1 MPQLEIA
8 DFAPQIFWLVVTFAT
23 LYLIM
28 ARAAL
33 PRVADI
39 LRTREERIVDDID
52 KAESLNKE
60 ARDALEGYEQA
71 LSDARTRAHEIAQE
85 RREEV
90 QAEIKDAQAQAEG
103 ELAKKTDDAE
113 SRITAARDKAMA
125 NVREIAT
132 GAAGEIVSKLIGTRP
147 DASKLEEVV
156 GAELSQVKGS

>member
-1 MPQLEIA
+1 MPQLELA

-52 KAESLNKE
+52 KAESLNRE
-60 ARDALEGYEQA
+60 AREALEGYEQA

-85 RREEV
+85 RRDEV
-90 QAEIKDAQAQAEG
+90 QAEIKEAQAQAEG
-103 ELAKKTDDAE
+103 ALAKKTDDAE
-113 SRITAARDKAMA
+113 LRITAARDTAMA

-132 GAAGEIVSKLIGTRP
+132 GAAGEIVSKLIGTKP
-147 DASKLEEVV
+147 DASKLDEVV

>member
-1 MPQLEIA
+1 MPQLELA
-8 DFAPQIFWLVVTFAT
+8 DFAPQIFWLIVTFGA

-60 ARDALEGYEQA
+60 AQEALEGYEKS
-71 LSDARTRAHEIAQE
+71 LTDARARSNEIAQG
-85 RREEV
+85 RRDEV
-90 QAEIKDAQAQAEG
+90 QAEIRDAQALAEKELAQKADEAEG
-103 ELAKKTDDAE
+103 
-113 SRITAARDKAMA
+113 RIRAARDAAMA

-132 GAAGEIVSKLIGTRP
+132 TAAGEIVAKLIGSTP
-147 DASKLEEVV
+147 DASKLADVI
-156 GAELSQVKGS
+156 GAELSAVEGS